1 MNMYAKKVA
10 DIIAAIEEIQA
21 SGNPMTREEIFSSAA
36 LQGTYNANPGNQHRS
51 TVRQMI

>member
-21 SGNPMTREEIFSSAA
+21 SGNPMTREEIFSHLRLHYRA
-36 LQGTYNANPGNQHRS
+36 LITPIQATNIAQQYGK
-51 TVRQMI
+51 